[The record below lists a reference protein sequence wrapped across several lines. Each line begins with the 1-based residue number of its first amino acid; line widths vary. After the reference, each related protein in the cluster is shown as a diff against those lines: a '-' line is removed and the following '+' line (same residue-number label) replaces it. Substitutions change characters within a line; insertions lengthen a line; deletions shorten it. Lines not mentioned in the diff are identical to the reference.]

1 VTLCTSLS
9 STANV
14 WLNLTGGAAVA
25 GQGTPVYGG
34 GGCTSLGGSAPLPMP
49 AGAVTAI
56 TDGASAQT
64 LSVSGG

>member
-1 VTLCTSLS
+1 MTFCTSLS

-34 GGCTSLGGSAPLPMP
+34 GGCTSIGTATLPMP
-49 AGAVTAI
+49 TSAVTAI
-56 TDGASAQT
+56 TDGAAAQT